1 MLKRLINSLLSA
13 GRAFSAIKKY
23 QITVQR
29 REKIIMNKWNL
40 KNTLGMLIYLLLYVI
55 GTILVCMTGII
66 HPVFFV
72 CYQITAGIVL
82 TVIVIKAFD
91 QLKTFGVAAGLSA
104 GVIILMLVIDDA
116 VLWHVIPIITIA
128 AAAEIIRYLFKYS
141 WTGNLVGAAIMTF
154 STFGYYAQIWFNRDY
169 TYEHATEE
177 MPAGY
182 ADTLMAVSPMWAFPV
197 VIIAG
202 IALSAVTANAAT
214 KLFKLEKK

>member
-1 MLKRLINSLLSA
+1 
-13 GRAFSAIKKY
+13 
-23 QITVQR
+23 
-29 REKIIMNKWNL
+29 
-40 KNTLGMLIYLLLYVI
+40 
-55 GTILVCMTGII
+55 
-66 HPVFFV
+66 
-72 CYQITAGIVL
+72 
-82 TVIVIKAFD
+82 
-91 QLKTFGVAAGLSA
+91 
-104 GVIILMLVIDDA
+104 MLVMDDA

-182 ADTLMAVSPMWAFPV
+182 ADTLMAVSPMWALPV

-202 IALSAVTANAAT
+202 IALSAVTANAAA